1 MTEFP
6 SLKVLVVGGRPN
18 WSHDYKT
25 RSLQRTLGDEYQ
37 ILKRFYS
44 DLTEADLDG
53 F

>member
-1 MTEFP
+1 M
-6 SLKVLVVGGRPN
+6 VGAPN

-37 ILKRFYS
+37 ILKRFHS